1 MSFMR
6 KGGFSSNPP
15 PPLNNK
21 SKDIAMEVQDP
32 NMRFASPEDEVKYW
46 RTKAEETQRELQT
59 LREEFM
65 EFHASSKDL
74 EEEMDTTIKHLDKEK
89 KDFSAI
95 NSRLQEEVE
104 SLKRKLE
111 SLQAARH
118 YEVSKLQTDLCAVT
132 AWKEEHQKYI
142 IRLEQLNDD
151 LERQNRI
158 AALSLT
164 DFEKNLNM
172 ALERNVFLENELDGK
187 EILRESIQRL
197 KDEARDLR
205 NELKVKGMKFGPDNP
220 EHSSSTPD
228 LPSSSG
234 VECASVTSTTPPSS
248 ENSRTPSAMSD
259 NSANPNS
266 AENSSTSTTVT
277 TNKGSVISS
286 AARISALSIVGDL
299 LQKVGALETKLASCR
314 NFGGANEQSCSG
326 MVASGSPVNSPR
338 SSRLKRGAV
347 HQRPPLNVSM

>member
-1 MSFMR
+1 MDVLD
-6 KGGFSSNPP
+6 SN
-15 PPLNNK
+15 
-21 SKDIAMEVQDP
+21 I
-32 NMRFASPEDEVKYW
+32 RFASQEDEVKYW
-46 RTKAEETQRELQT
+46 RTKAEETQRDLQA
-59 LREEFM
+59 LREEFL
-65 EFHASSKDL
+65 EFHTSSKEL

-89 KDFSAI
+89 KDFTAV

-111 SLQAARH
+111 SLQTARH
-118 YEVSKLQTDLCAVT
+118 YEVSKLQTDLCEVT

-142 IRLEQLNDD
+142 IRIEQLNDD

-205 NELKVKGMKFGPDNP
+205 NELKVKGMKFGPDVP
-220 EHSSSTPD
+220 EHSSTPD

-234 VECASVTSTTPPSS
+234 VECASVTSTPPSSS

-266 AENSSTSTTVT
+266 AENSSTTSTAT

-314 NFGGANEQSCSG
+314 NFSAGSEQPCGGL
-326 MVASGSPVNSPR
+326 VASGSPVNSPR
-338 SSRLKRGAV
+338 SVPSHISGCRGSSRLKRGAV
-347 HQRPPLNVSM
+347 HQRTPLNVTM